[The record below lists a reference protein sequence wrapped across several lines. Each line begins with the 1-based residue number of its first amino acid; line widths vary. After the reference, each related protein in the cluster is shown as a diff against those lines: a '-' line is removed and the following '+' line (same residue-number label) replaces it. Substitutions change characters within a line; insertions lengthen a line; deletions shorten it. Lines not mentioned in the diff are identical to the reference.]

1 MPQHLRLFTYEGR
14 ADAAA
19 PTIQQLTKFQ
29 GRSAFNLQHRRVYDN
44 SSTFYFGLN

>member
-1 MPQHLRLFTYEGR
+1 MPQRERLFTCEGR

-19 PTIQQLTKFQ
+19 PTMQQLTKFQ
-29 GRSAFNLQHRRVYDN
+29 GRSAFNLQRRRVYSN